1 MMIITGDAGCR
12 QGKCRGQCVEDGVLT
27 IEGCID
33 FSKYE
38 GLQPVYTEYDI
49 GHYVRS
55 FQLSSKIEH
64 DRPYR
69 PERDSQ
75 YPWVP

>member
-1 MMIITGDAGCR
+1 MMTIAGDAGCR
-12 QGKCRGQCVEDGVLT
+12 QGKSRGQSVEDGVLT
-27 IEGCID
+27 IEGAST
-33 FSKYE
+33 FPSTK

-49 GHYVRS
+49 GHVRS

-64 DRPYR
+64 YRPYR